1 MEKTKS
7 GSHDMDERHY
17 RKARGRLRY
26 WLHGLAVISLVVAV
40 VFLGINIYGMTQP
53 IRKPGLGVT
62 DHDQLRF
69 IPEQVWSYEDS
80 LTAING
86 LNAVLPRSVL
96 AEAANRVVH
105 QSLVHPDWEEID
117 PVEYRQLVPIWE
129 NYFLWGIGKFSGLP
143 QFERYHYADYERNIK
158 RGIGICGDA
167 STILSSV
174 LDQHQIPNR
183 IVSFGGHV
191 IVEYEREDGAS
202 QLLDPDFGISL
213 MLTLDELL
221 ARPELV
227 RTRYLEAGYSV
238 AEVDDL
244 ISIYQTD
251 FALFDNT
258 YHFMTLR
265 YIFENASYVAKWVFP
280 LLLILLALGYLFW
293 LKLRRSVTNEN
304 SA

>member
-1 MEKTKS
+1 MAEY
-7 GSHDMDERHY
+7 HD

-26 WLHGLAVISLVVAV
+26 WLHGLAVISLLVALV
-40 VFLGINIYGMTQP
+40 LMGINIYGLTQP

-69 IPEQVWSYEDS
+69 IPEQVWTYEDS

-86 LNAVLPRSVL
+86 LNAVLPRSAL

-191 IVEYEREDGAS
+191 IVEYEREDGVS

-227 RTRYLEAGYSV
+227 RSRYLEAGYNA
-238 AEVDDL
+238 AEIDDL
-244 ISIYQTD
+244 TGIYQTD
-251 FALFDNT
+251 FALFNNT

-265 YIFENASYVAKWVFP
+265 YIFEKVSYVAKWVFP
-280 LLLILLALGYLFW
+280 LLLILLSLGYLVW
-293 LKLRRSVTNEN
+293 LKRGTTAAMEN
-304 SA
+304 RLDD

>member
-1 MEKTKS
+1 MEDDSDKK
-7 GSHDMDERHY
+7 M
-17 RKARGRLRY
+17 RKQPKL
-26 WLHGLAVISLVVAV
+26 WIQGLAIISLVVALV
-40 VFLGINIYGMTQP
+40 LMGINIYGLTQP

-62 DHDQLRF
+62 DQDQLRF
-69 IPEQVWSYEDS
+69 VPKQIWSYEDS
-80 LTAING
+80 LIAING
-86 LNAVLPRSVL
+86 LDASLPRSEF
-96 AEAANRVVH
+96 AEAANQVVN
-105 QSLVHPDWEEID
+105 QSLIHIDWQKVN

-129 NYFLWGIGKFSGLP
+129 NYFLWAIGRFSGLP

-191 IVEYEREDGAS
+191 IVEYEREDGRS

-213 MLTLDELL
+213 VLTLEELL

-227 RTRYLEAGYSV
+227 RNRYLAAGYSDTEV
-238 AEVDDL
+238 ADL
-244 ISIYQTD
+244 ISIYKTD

-265 YIFENASYVAKWVFP
+265 YVFENVSYIAKWTVP
-280 LLLILLALGYLFW
+280 LLIILLTLGYLFW
-293 LKLRRSVTNEN
+293 LKPKRRVTNGN

>member
-1 MEKTKS
+1 
-7 GSHDMDERHY
+7 MDERY
-17 RKARGRLRY
+17 DRKARGRLSY
-26 WLHGLAVISLVVAV
+26 WLHGLAVISLVVA
-40 VFLGINIYGMTQP
+40 LMLMGINIYGLTQP

-86 LNAVLPRSVL
+86 LNAVSPRSAL

-143 QFERYHYADYERNIK
+143 QFERYHYANYERNIK

-183 IVSFGGHV
+183 IVSFSGHV
-191 IVEYEREDGAS
+191 IVEYEQEDGKS
-202 QLLDPDFGISL
+202 QLLDPDFGIAL
-213 MLTLDELL
+213 VIPLEELL
-221 ARPELV
+221 ERPEQV
-227 RTRYLEAGYSV
+227 RARYLAAGYSDV
-238 AEVDDL
+238 EVDDL
-244 ISIYQTD
+244 ISIYQTA

-265 YIFENASYVAKWVFP
+265 YIFEKVSYIAKWVFP
-280 LLLILLALGYLFW
+280 LSLILLFLFYLAWF
-293 LKLRRSVTNEN
+293 RPN
-304 SA
+304 SGSTTETRNDD

>member
-1 MEKTKS
+1 MNT
-7 GSHDMDERHY
+7 R
-17 RKARGRLRY
+17 RQPRR
-26 WLHGLAVISLVVAV
+26 WLEGLAFTSLAVALV
-40 VFLGINIYGMTQP
+40 LMGINIYGLTPP
-53 IRKPGLGVT
+53 IRKPGLGVV

-69 IPEQVWSYEDS
+69 IPQQVWSYEDS
-80 LTAING
+80 LIAING
-86 LNAVLPRSVL
+86 LNSSWSRSEL
-96 AEAANRVVH
+96 AAAANQVVN
-105 QSLVHPDWEEID
+105 QSLVHIDWQKVD

-129 NYFLWGIGKFSGLP
+129 NYFLWGIGMFSGLP
-143 QFERYHYADYERNIK
+143 QFERYHYAGYERNIR

-191 IVEYEREDGAS
+191 IVEYEGEDGKQ

-213 MLTLDELL
+213 ELPL
-221 ARPELV
+221 EELSERLEQV
-227 RTRYLEAGYSV
+227 RNRYLAAGYSD

-244 ISIYQTD
+244 ISIYQTE

-265 YIFENASYVAKWVFP
+265 YIFEKVSYIAKWVFP
-280 LLLILLALGYLFW
+280 LLLILLSLGYLAW
-293 LKLRRSVTNEN
+293 PRLRHQASNWNTRR
-304 SA
+304 

>member
-1 MEKTKS
+1 MEDDSDKK
-7 GSHDMDERHY
+7 M
-17 RKARGRLRY
+17 RKQPKF
-26 WLHGLAVISLVVAV
+26 WIQGLAIISLVVALV
-40 VFLGINIYGMTQP
+40 LMGINIYGLTQP

-62 DHDQLRF
+62 DQDQLRF
-69 IPEQVWSYEDS
+69 IPKQIWSYEDS
-80 LTAING
+80 LIAING
-86 LNAVLPRSVL
+86 LDASLPRSEF
-96 AEAANRVVH
+96 AEAANQVVN
-105 QSLVHPDWEEID
+105 QSLIHIDWQKVN

-129 NYFLWGIGKFSGLP
+129 NYFLWGIGMFSGLP
-143 QFERYHYADYERNIK
+143 QFERYHYANYERNIE

-191 IVEYEREDGAS
+191 IVEYEREDGKP

-213 MLTLDELL
+213 GVPLDELSERL
-221 ARPELV
+221 EHV
-227 RTRYLEAGYSV
+227 RDRYSAAGYSA
-238 AEVDDL
+238 AEIDDL

-265 YIFENASYVAKWVFP
+265 YVFENVSYVAKWIVP
-280 LLLILLALGYLFW
+280 LSLISLSLGYFAW
-293 LKLRRSVTNEN
+293 LRRKQRAKNGNPS
-304 SA
+304 